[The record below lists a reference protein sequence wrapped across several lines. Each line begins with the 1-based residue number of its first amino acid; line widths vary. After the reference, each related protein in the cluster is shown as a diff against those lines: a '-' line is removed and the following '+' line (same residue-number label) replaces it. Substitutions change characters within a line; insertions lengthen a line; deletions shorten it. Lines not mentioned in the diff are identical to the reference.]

1 LPSSS
6 VGRAFP
12 RSLEN
17 VQLENTTSWRAGWS
31 SETEIDVALYIRDA
45 LALSV
50 SEGQVLPPV
59 EPQVPVHIPP
69 EVDRAAVQ
77 AQWADWW
84 TDLLAFLRGREDP
97 DPRSPRNRYGR
108 PALAQGSAMRQAID
122 YFTPASSR
130 HFANARG
137 PALRGGGEPAGG
149 TPWAPGF
156 YRRQIVAG
164 ERLGQLVRE
173 AEVRQGRRAYPFRL
187 NVIEISVAGSTWLRT
202 AEDQLLVSSRFAE
215 DGPVLEAKLRE
226 VIDELV

>member
-1 LPSSS
+1 M
-6 VGRAFP
+6 G
-12 RSLEN
+12 N
-17 VQLENTTSWRAGWS
+17 VRLENTTSWRAGWS

-69 EVDRAAVQ
+69 EIDRAAVQ

-84 TDLLAFLRGREDP
+84 TDLLAFLRNREDP
-97 DPRSPRNRYGR
+97 DPRSPRSRYGR
-108 PALAQGSAMRQAID
+108 PALAQGSATRQAVE
-122 YFTPASSR
+122 FFAAAASS

-137 PALRGGGEPAGG
+137 PALRGAGEPAGG

-187 NVIEISVAGSTWLRT
+187 NVIEISVAGSIWLRT
-202 AEDQLLVSSRFAE
+202 AEDQLLVSSRLAE
-215 DGPVLEAKLRE
+215 DGPGLEAVLRE
-226 VIDELV
+226 VIGELV

>member
-1 LPSSS
+1 LRTFL
-6 VGRAFP
+6 VEAGFP
-12 RSLEN
+12 RSVGF

-59 EPQVPVHIPP
+59 EPQVPVHVPP
-69 EVDRAAVQ
+69 ELDRAAVQ

-84 TDLLAFLRGREDP
+84 TDLLAFLRNREDP
-97 DPRSPRNRYGR
+97 DPRSPRSRYGR
-108 PALAQGSAMRQAID
+108 PALAQGSAMRQAIE
-122 YFTPASSR
+122 YFAPAAAR

-137 PALRGGGEPAGG
+137 PALRGGAEPAGG

-187 NVIEISVAGSTWLRT
+187 NVIEISVAGSIWLRT
-202 AEDQLLVSSRFAE
+202 AEDQLLVSSRLAE
-215 DGPVLEAKLRE
+215 DGAGLEAKLRE

>member
-1 LPSSS
+1 M
-6 VGRAFP
+6 R
-12 RSLEN
+12 
-17 VQLENTTSWRAGWS
+17 LENTTSWRAGWS
-31 SETEIDVALYIRDA
+31 SENEIDVALYIRDA

-59 EPQVPVHIPP
+59 EPRVPVHVPP

-84 TDLLAFLRGREDP
+84 VDLLAFLRNREDP
-97 DPRSPRNRYGR
+97 DPRSPRSRYGR
-108 PALAQGSAMRQAID
+108 PALAQGSAMRQALD
-122 YFTPASSR
+122 FFGPAAAR

-137 PALRGGGEPAGG
+137 PALRGAGEPAGG

-173 AEVRQGRRAYPFRL
+173 AEVRLGRRAYPFRL
-187 NVIEISVAGSTWLRT
+187 NVIEISVAGSIWLRT
-202 AEDQLLVSSRFAE
+202 ADDQLLVSSRLAE
-215 DGPVLEAKLRE
+215 DGPGLEAVLRK

>member
-1 LPSSS
+1 
-6 VGRAFP
+6 VR
-12 RSLEN
+12 
-17 VQLENTTSWRAGWS
+17 LENTTSWRAGWS
-31 SETEIDVALYIRDA
+31 SETEVDVALYIRDA

-59 EPQVPVHIPP
+59 EPQVPVHVPAGL
-69 EVDRAAVQ
+69 DRAAVQ

-84 TDLLAFLRGREDP
+84 VDLLAFLRGREDP
-97 DPRSPRNRYGR
+97 DPRSARARYGR
-108 PALAQGSAMRQAID
+108 TALAPGSAMRQAVD
-122 YFTPASSR
+122 FFAPAAAR

-137 PALRGGGEPAGG
+137 PALRGTQEPPGT

-173 AEVRQGRRAYPFRL
+173 AEVKQGRRAYPFRL
-187 NVIEISVAGSTWLRT
+187 NVIEISVAGSIWLRT
-202 AEDQLLVSSRFAE
+202 AEDQLLVSSRLAE
-215 DGPVLEAKLRE
+215 NGPGLEAVLRE

>member
-1 LPSSS
+1 M
-6 VGRAFP
+6 R
-12 RSLEN
+12 
-17 VQLENTTSWRAGWS
+17 LENTTSWRAGWS
-31 SETEIDVALYIRDA
+31 SENEVDVALYIRDA

-59 EPQVPVHIPP
+59 EPQVPVHVPP
-69 EVDRAAVQ
+69 GVDRAAVQ

-84 TDLLAFLRGREDP
+84 VDLLAFLRNREDP
-97 DPRSPRNRYGR
+97 DPRSARARYGR
-108 PALAQGSAMRQAID
+108 TALAPGSAMRQAVD
-122 YFTPASSR
+122 FFAADAAR

-137 PALRGGGEPAGG
+137 PALRGAHEPPGG

-187 NVIEISVAGSTWLRT
+187 NVIEISVAGSIWLRT
-202 AEDQLLVSSRFAE
+202 AEDQLLVSSRLAE
-215 DGPVLEAKLRE
+215 DGPGLEVVLRE
-226 VIDELV
+226 VIGELV

>member
-1 LPSSS
+1 MS
-6 VGRAFP
+6 RFP
-12 RSLEN
+12 AYCGN
-17 VQLENTTSWRAGWS
+17 VQLENTTSWRARWS
-31 SETEIDVALYIRDA
+31 SETEIDVALFIRDA

-84 TDLLAFLRGREDP
+84 NDLLSFLRGRDDP

-108 PALAQGSAMRQAID
+108 PALAHDSAMRQAIE
-122 YFTPASSR
+122 YFTPVAAR

-137 PALRGGGEPAGG
+137 PALRGAGVPSGG

-187 NVIEISVAGSTWLRT
+187 NVIEISVAGSICLRT

-215 DGPVLEAKLRE
+215 DGPGLEAKLRE
-226 VIDELV
+226 VITELV

>member
-1 LPSSS
+1 M
-6 VGRAFP
+6 
-12 RSLEN
+12 
-17 VQLENTTSWRAGWS
+17 GWG
-31 SETEIDVALYIRDA
+31 SETEVDVALYIRDA

-50 SEGQVLPPV
+50 SEEQVLPPV
-59 EPQVPVHIPP
+59 EPQVPVHIPAG
-69 EVDRAAVQ
+69 VNRAAVQ
-77 AQWADWW
+77 TQWAGWW
-84 TDLLAFLRGREDP
+84 TDLLAFLRNREDP
-97 DPRSPRNRYGR
+97 DPRSSRSRYGR
-108 PALAQGSAMRQAID
+108 PALAQGSEMRQALE
-122 YFTPASSR
+122 YFSPVASR

-137 PALRGGGEPAGG
+137 PALRGSGEPATG

-187 NVIEISVAGSTWLRT
+187 NVIEISVAGSLCLRT

-215 DGPVLEAKLRE
+215 DGPTLEAKLRE

>member
-1 LPSSS
+1 M
-6 VGRAFP
+6 R
-12 RSLEN
+12 
-17 VQLENTTSWRAGWS
+17 LENTTSWRAGWS
-31 SETEIDVALYIRDA
+31 SENEVDVALYIRDA

-59 EPQVPVHIPP
+59 EPQVPVHVPP
-69 EVDRAAVQ
+69 GVDRAAVQ

-84 TDLLAFLRGREDP
+84 VDLLAFLRNREDP
-97 DPRSPRNRYGR
+97 DPRSARARYGR
-108 PALAQGSAMRQAID
+108 TALAPGSAMRQAVD
-122 YFTPASSR
+122 FFAPAAAR

-137 PALRGGGEPAGG
+137 PALRGAHEPSGG

-187 NVIEISVAGSTWLRT
+187 NVIEISVAGSIWLRT
-202 AEDQLLVSSRFAE
+202 AEDQLLVSSRLAE
-215 DGPVLEAKLRE
+215 DGPGLEAVLRE
-226 VIDELV
+226 VIEELV

>member
-1 LPSSS
+1 M
-6 VGRAFP
+6 R
-12 RSLEN
+12 
-17 VQLENTTSWRAGWS
+17 LENTTSWRAGWS
-31 SETEIDVALYIRDA
+31 SETEVDVALYIRDA

-59 EPQVPVHIPP
+59 EPQVPVHVPAGL
-69 EVDRAAVQ
+69 DRAAVQ

-84 TDLLAFLRGREDP
+84 VDLLAFLRNREDP
-97 DPRSPRNRYGR
+97 DPRNPRSRYGR
-108 PALAQGSAMRQAID
+108 PAFAQGSAMRQALE
-122 YFTPASSR
+122 FFGPAAAR

-137 PALRGGGEPAGG
+137 PALRGGGEPAGN

-173 AEVRQGRRAYPFRL
+173 AEVRHGRRAYPFRL
-187 NVIEISVAGSTWLRT
+187 NVIEISVAGSIWLRT
-202 AEDQLLVSSRFAE
+202 AEDQLLVSSRLAE
-215 DGPVLEAKLRE
+215 NGPGLEAVLRE